1 MESVGLAL
9 FATADSPAQDEEHIK
24 CSSLRA
30 ELVANKAKPPDPKV
44 DSHDDSKYNKRD
56 VCDLQA
62 SRFI

>member
-1 MESVGLAL
+1 MGSVGLAL

-30 ELVANKAKPPDPKV
+30 ELVANKAKPTDPKV
-44 DSHDDSKYNKRD
+44 NLTDDSKYDKRD
-56 VCDLQA
+56 ACNLQA